1 MKTFT
6 VSPELQSA
14 LEKMSRDMAVSVE
27 GLVNQAVFNWA
38 KLHGYVEP
46 GQQPQE
52 LEEPETSRV
61 PVVDDVESDW
71 RLASGG
77 SFSSPRLDPVVPDS
91 TAPSLSKQQR
101 LVLVLAEREVVIDGA
116 RFLVGR
122 DVSCDLTIDSPR
134 ISRQH
139 AVLHVLDERV
149 EVEDLGSS
157 NGTWYQDQ
165 RIDKR
170 TLVHGDEVFFGDTSV
185 RIEFR

>member
-1 MKTFT
+1 MKIFT

-46 GQQPQE
+46 GQQPKE
-52 LEEPETSRV
+52 LEEPQTSRV
-61 PVVDDVESDW
+61 PVVDDVEDW

-77 SFSSPRLDPVVPDS
+77 SFSAPELTPVAPDS
-91 TAPSLSKQQR
+91 TAPSVAKQQR
-101 LVLVLAEREVVIDGA
+101 LVLVLAEREVVIEGA

-139 AVLHVLDERV
+139 AVLHVLEQRV

-170 TLVHGDEVFFGDTSV
+170 TLVHGDEVLFGDTSV

>member
-1 MKTFT
+1 
-6 VSPELQSA
+6 
-14 LEKMSRDMAVSVE
+14 MAVSVE

-46 GQQPQE
+46 GRLPKE
-52 LEEPETSRV
+52 ADEPETSRV

-71 RLASGG
+71 KLASGG
-77 SFSSPRLDPVVPDS
+77 SFSAPQLVGDSTSPRV
-91 TAPSLSKQQR
+91 SKQQR

-139 AVLHVLDERV
+139 AVLHVLDAAV

-157 NGTWYQDQ
+157 NGTWYQEQ
-165 RIDKR
+165 RIEKR